1 MNSNHC
7 LENLQEST
15 VKNFSYSLYTLL
27 YYSLITVVYSM
38 VMDFYTRTSARELK
52 RSLNEVVEKKKTLRV
67 EVSSDYTV

>member
-15 VKNFSYSLYTLL
+15 VKNVSYSFTPC
-27 YYSLITVVYSM
+27 SITVVYSM